1 MLQCYI
7 LTVCAPCVCPR
18 WTRRTR
24 GATVHYVVHYHIT
37 LQTYLH
43 PYRVCPV
50 CVPQVD
56 ASHTRRYG
64 GSGLG
69 LTISRKLC
77 EAMGG
82 HMWVESPGLDKGSTF
97 SWTITAR

>member
-1 MLQCYI
+1 M
-7 LTVCAPCVCPR
+7 CAPL
-18 WTRRTR
+18 
-24 GATVHYVVHYHIT
+24 YVA
-37 LQTYLH
+37 LH
-43 PYRVCPV
+43 HNKQQSYIRKV
-50 CVPQVD
+50 CVPSVFQVD